1 MTISTIFGDLNKKTL
16 ERIFT
21 RILIPSKKEEY
32 KKALGSV
39 SFLFSMIPDKIKI
52 FFSRADGGPFFIKKR
67 RQEFCVTT

>member
-39 SFLFSMIPDKIKI
+39 SFLFSMIPDKV
-52 FFSRADGGPFFIKKR
+52 FFHEQMEARISLR
-67 RQEFCVTT
+67 RDRNFVLQL